1 MNHSL
6 SWVCLS
12 LRGGTFI
19 LMLLSLFVV
28 VARAAPDEVLA
39 TAPGL
44 TKQIVVTRSAVERY
58 LTEFPT
64 DSPEDAVQTLIDN
77 RILAQ
82 IASKRGMSADVYVME
97 RQREALAWVY
107 LKSVF
112 EAQHVESAVP
122 EDEVRRVY
130 RVNRTKFVHP
140 EMIKADHIVI
150 GVESGK
156 SLKMPSDD
164 KALKQRSRALL
175 ETLSG
180 TF

>member
-1 MNHSL
+1 MNRSL

-44 TKQIVVTRSAVERY
+44 TKEIVVTRTEVERY

-82 IASKRGMSADVYVME
+82 IASKRN
-97 RQREALAWVY
+97 
-107 LKSVF
+107 
-112 EAQHVESAVP
+112 
-122 EDEVRRVY
+122 RRC
-130 RVNRTKFVHP
+130 
-140 EMIKADHIVI
+140 
-150 GVESGK
+150 S
-156 SLKMPSDD
+156 
-164 KALKQRSRALL
+164 
-175 ETLSG
+175 
-180 TF
+180 